1 MFRVGRKDPMLSEE
15 LCAKHGPFH
24 PMTPFNTHSNPGWG
38 YILLSPLCRWW
49 SCVSERW
56 VVWISAAMKH
66 QSPFQTQLSVEI
78 LLMQVPWAQPY
89 TDSLWARETK
99 SLCLY
104 KTQERTR
111 HCNRYQALGPH
122 VILSQ
127 GMVGHSQRQGH
138 STPKG
143 VIVTQKSLLQKYF
156 ASQKV

>member
-1 MFRVGRKDPMLSEE
+1 
-15 LCAKHGPFH
+15 
-24 PMTPFNTHSNPGWG
+24 MTPFNTHGNPGWG

-49 SCVSERW
+49 SCISERW
-56 VVWISAAMKH
+56 VAWISAAMKH

-127 GMVGHSQRQGH
+127 GTVGHTHRDKDIQH
-138 STPKG
+138 PKG
-143 VIVTQKSLLQKYF
+143 SSLPRNLYYKNILQAKKFKLQLYTKWGLF
-156 ASQKV
+156 PSQQS